1 MATKKVSLSLDEGQV
16 EDLDVI
22 SQRLSISR
30 SALVSQLLAEAL
42 PEMRRVVELIPAAPT
57 AADLVRFRGESASI
71 VEARMEKLRQATT
84 DLFRVE

>member
-22 SQRLSISR
+22 SRRLGISR

-42 PEMRRVVELIPAAPT
+42 PDMRRVVELIP
-57 AADLVRFRGESASI
+57 ADLVRFRGESASI
-71 VEARMEKLRQATT
+71 VEARMEKLRQAAT

>member
-1 MATKKVSLSLDEGQV
+1 MSTKKVSLSLAEGQV
-16 EDLDVI
+16 DDLDII

-42 PEMRRVVELIPAAPT
+42 PEMRRVIELIPAAPT
-57 AADLVRFRGESASI
+57 PADLVRFRGESTAI
-71 VEARMEKLRQATT
+71 VEQRMEKLRQVTT